1 MSFRITTAVG
11 SRRLIP
17 SRRELAIEP
26 LDETRPELSIS
37 SDKVCY
43 IIVKAREFDAKD
55 VETEIDPAS
64 NATDDQMVEVLEDHE
79 DDPVR
84 EELTAVIAA
93 LNIEEQVDLVAL
105 SWLGRG
111 DGGLD
116 DWDDLKQQAAT
127 AHNRQ
132 TVRYLLGNPL
142 LPHHLEEGLSL
153 FGISCEAFEN
163 GHL

>member
-1 MSFRITTAVG
+1 MPRNNAK
-11 SRRLIP
+11 P
-17 SRRELAIEP
+17 P
-26 LDETRPELSIS
+26 DETHPQLSIS

-64 NATDDQMVEVLEDHE
+64 NASDDRMVEVLEDHE
-79 DDPVR
+79 NDPVR
-84 EELTAVIAA
+84 EELVAAIAA
-93 LNIEEQVDLVAL
+93 LNVEEQIDLIAL

-116 DWDDLKQQAAT
+116 DWDDLKQQAAI
-127 AHNRQ
+127 AHNRH
-132 TVRYLLGNPL
+132 TARYLLGNPL
-142 LPHHLEEGLSL
+142 LPDHLEEGLSL
-153 FGISCEAFEN
+153 FSISCDEFES